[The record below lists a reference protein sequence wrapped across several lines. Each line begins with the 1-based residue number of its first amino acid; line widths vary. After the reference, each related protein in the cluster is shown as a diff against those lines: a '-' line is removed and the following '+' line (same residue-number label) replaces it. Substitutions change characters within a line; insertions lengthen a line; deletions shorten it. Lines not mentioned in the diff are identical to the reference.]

1 MCSSKYRY
9 LYRPEWSI
17 TLFFATRFI
26 ISVADTFGND
36 NEKFDVA
43 RNVVNNPLQTH
54 DA

>member
-1 MCSSKYRY
+1 M
-9 LYRPEWSI
+9 
-17 TLFFATRFI
+17 TLFVTYRFI
-26 ISVADTFGND
+26 IAATDTFGND

>member
-1 MCSSKYRY
+1 MVHNT
-9 LYRPEWSI
+9 I
-17 TLFFATRFI
+17 FTARFI